1 MKIKSNKE
9 YLELIN
15 GHHANLKES
24 ISLIGF
30 IKSSRE
36 QPEVSEKLQHIFTY
50 SDSNIKYFNFLT
62 SSFLDLLCTLK
73 GLFNSK
79 SDWED
84 IYYAKT
90 GFLTIYETINT
101 YHFHQKDF
109 KTFVDKDHPELLDD
123 YKKLNSYLKNYK
135 AKFKH
140 ETEIA
145 LIRNKTVGHFD
156 KNFID
161 YYELIKKLDKN
172 ESIIAIESFM
182 NFLKLL
188 MTFVDIM
195 AEKMELKTAVD
206 LAESKK
212 AYYDR
217 KK

>member
-1 MKIKSNKE
+1 MKIESNKE
-9 YLELIN
+9 YIKLIN
-15 GHHANLKES
+15 GHHSNLKES
-24 ISLIGF
+24 ISLIEF
-30 IKSSRE
+30 IKSKRE
-36 QPEVSEKLQHIFTY
+36 QPEVSKKLEHIFTY
-50 SDSNIKYFNFLT
+50 SESNIKYFNFLT

-79 SDWED
+79 TEWED
-84 IYYAKT
+84 IYYSKA

-145 LIRNKTVGHFD
+145 LIRNKTIGHFD
-156 KNFID
+156 KNFND

-172 ESIIAIESFM
+172 ESIIAIETFM

-195 AEKMELKTAVD
+195 ADKMELKTAVD

-212 AYYDR
+212 AYYNR